1 MMAELKN
8 NVTGEKSPIK
18 TIFEYSRFG
27 NNMLFKFTCENSKL
41 FSAYSEHNE
50 PIYRG
55 DVCEVFIC
63 TGEDI
68 NEYYEIEVA
77 PNGTTFFAKIK
88 NNDGKLVASFLDKSF
103 SSSVTLTENGYD
115 VEILVPFD
123 AVNAGKHPVRFNAYR
138 IETEGGHENRHLLA
152 LSPTMKPNF
161 HCPESFIPFHYD

>member
-88 NNDGKLVASFLDKSF
+88 NI
-103 SSSVTLTENGYD
+103 SSVIIRRRRK
-115 VEILVPFD
+115 VS
-123 AVNAGKHPVRFNAYR
+123 R
-138 IETEGGHENRHLLA
+138 RHF
-152 LSPTMKPNF
+152 MN
-161 HCPESFIPFHYD
+161 